1 MRLRLLAFVIV
12 PMLAGHQARAQL
24 TLTDVQTII
33 NQAVARAVKIS
44 PNSVIAVTDREG

>member
-24 TLTDVQTII
+24 NLTDVQTIH
-33 NQAVARAVKIS
+33 QPGRLARSQDFA
-44 PNSVIAVTDREG
+44 

>member
-1 MRLRLLAFVIV
+1 LPLLAFVIV